1 VAERSDMD
9 PVVYRLA
16 STHFIADAYSNLY
29 APLLPAI
36 IPKLSLSL
44 ATAGTLAMIYQL
56 AGSVAQLVFGRVA
69 DRWRPH
75 AFLVAGPIVSVTVLS
90 LVGMAWTPATLAGVL
105 VIGGLGGA
113 AFHPTAAAVV
123 HRQGGSRR
131 GLAMAIHITGGSIG
145 YAVGPLL
152 FAPYVGRFGL
162 TSTPLLA
169 LPGLALLALVLR
181 GMPLMRPLASGS
193 GGGYLALRPFAK
205 PLFLLWL
212 IVVLRTMT
220 SLSIATFVPVL
231 LTTRGWSVGMAGVAV
246 SVYLAAGGLGGFAGG
261 PLADRLGP
269 KRVIAGSLVLAAP
282 LLAAATRL
290 TDWPLVAVLALGGFF
305 LQSTL
310 PVNVTFAHQI
320 APTGA
325 ATVSSLMLGFAWGTG
340 GLMAPIVGAAADR
353 IGIGTTLTAVAFLPL
368 LAAACS
374 MPLPSGAKTE
384 SAVRRPD
391 ERALGRV

>member
-1 VAERSDMD
+1 
-9 PVVYRLA
+9 
-16 STHFIADAYSNLY
+16 
-29 APLLPAI
+29 
-36 IPKLSLSL
+36 
-44 ATAGTLAMIYQL
+44 
-56 AGSVAQLVFGRVA
+56 
-69 DRWRPH
+69 
-75 AFLVAGPIVSVTVLS
+75 
-90 LVGMAWTPATLAGVL
+90 
-105 VIGGLGGA
+105 
-113 AFHPTAAAVV
+113 
-123 HRQGGSRR
+123 
-131 GLAMAIHITGGSIG
+131 
-145 YAVGPLL
+145 
-152 FAPYVGRFGL
+152 
-162 TSTPLLA
+162 
-169 LPGLALLALVLR
+169 
-181 GMPLMRPLASGS
+181 MRPLASGS

>member
-1 VAERSDMD
+1 MAERSDID

-152 FAPYVGRFGL
+152 FAV
-162 TSTPLLA
+162 
-169 LPGLALLALVLR
+169 
-181 GMPLMRPLASGS
+181 
-193 GGGYLALRPFAK
+193 
-205 PLFLLWL
+205 PLFAL
-212 IVVLRTMT
+212 M
-220 SLSIATFVPVL
+220 
-231 LTTRGWSVGMAGVAV
+231 
-246 SVYLAAGGLGGFAGG
+246 G
-261 PLADRLGP
+261 P
-269 KRVIAGSLVLAAP
+269 
-282 LLAAATRL
+282 
-290 TDWPLVAVLALGGFF
+290 
-305 LQSTL
+305 
-310 PVNVTFAHQI
+310 
-320 APTGA
+320 
-325 ATVSSLMLGFAWGTG
+325 
-340 GLMAPIVGAAADR
+340 
-353 IGIGTTLTAVAFLPL
+353 
-368 LAAACS
+368 
-374 MPLPSGAKTE
+374 
-384 SAVRRPD
+384 
-391 ERALGRV
+391 GR